1 MRAQH
6 STAIFELKTNIE
18 RSNKNTSIVPRIN
31 RISVKKKKK
40 NDVNSKVRVSI
51 YHTIVYGNFRLF
63 HISRGTHYTIG
74 LYMIYRKAQL
84 PLGGHKKFSYFLPRQ
99 NLGPIFPPKIVSTDN
114 EAFTI
119 WKLECW
125 TNSLW
130 FFFFKLKFSSIFSLT
145 KQRIKNILITDYH

>member
-74 LYMIYRKAQL
+74 LYMIYRKATYSW
-84 PLGGHKKFSYFLPRQ
+84 GATKNSVFLPRQ
-99 NLGPIFPPKIVSTDN
+99 NLGPIFPPKIVITDN

>member
-74 LYMIYRKAQL
+74 LYMIYRKATYSWGATKNSVISYPAKIWAQ
-84 PLGGHKKFSYFLPRQ
+84 FSRQ
-99 NLGPIFPPKIVSTDN
+99 
-114 EAFTI
+114 
-119 WKLECW
+119 KLWARTMKLSQYGSSSVE
-125 TNSLW
+125 LILFD